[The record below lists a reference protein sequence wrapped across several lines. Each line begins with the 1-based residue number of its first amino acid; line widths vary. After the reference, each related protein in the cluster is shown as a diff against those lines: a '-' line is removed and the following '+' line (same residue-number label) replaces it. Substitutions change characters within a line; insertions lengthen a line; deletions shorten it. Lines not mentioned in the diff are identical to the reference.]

1 MLRLKNI
8 RKDYIVGD
16 TIVHALRG
24 VSIELRKNEFVAVL
38 GPSGCG
44 KTTLLNIIGGL
55 DRYTEGELSVS
66 GRSTEKFSD
75 TDWDAYRNYR
85 VGFVFQTYNL
95 IPHQNVLSNVELAL
109 TLSGVPKAE
118 RQRRAIEALERVGLG
133 DQLKKRPNQL
143 SGGQMQRVAVAR
155 ALVNNPE
162 IILADEPTGALDT
175 ENSITLMEILKEI
188 SKDRLII
195 MVTHNS
201 MLAEKYASR
210 IVKLLDGEIIDDTNP
225 YVSEEVP
232 AEPAVKKARGRSR
245 DEKIKKPSMSFRTAL
260 SLSVN
265 NLMTKKTR
273 TFMTSFAGS
282 IGIIGIALILALSNG
297 IQLYINR
304 VQEDALSSYPI
315 TLEAETIDLTSL
327 LKILSEKSGG
337 GDTKTDDEPGNYVY
351 VSNVIYDLMNTVN
364 KTATTKNNLTAFKK
378 HIETPDENGKLPL
391 DGSAS
396 SIRYEYGTDL
406 NIYVTDK
413 NGDIIKTDTISMIQN
428 MMSSA
433 VGGDSSGLGDFMK
446 MTTSSESLS
455 MYSTLKVWEEMI
467 PPAKDEDTDSLVGGI
482 LTEQYDL
489 LYGSWPKSYDEVVLI
504 VDSNNQINDLVLY
517 SLGLL
522 TAKEMYD
529 SFMAIQSGEDA
540 PVDLGPFSFEE
551 ICDTT
556 FRLVLPTDYYVY
568 NEATGTYANLADTD
582 IGLSTLYKNG
592 LELKISGIVRP
603 DPDAVA
609 TAIGG
614 GIGYTT
620 ALTEY
625 IAAETATRDVV
636 KRQLADKETDILT
649 GLPFPDED
657 VAELTDAEKAD
668 AVREYFKGLS
678 AAEKAVAYTEIMS
691 VPSEEHVTST
701 VEEYMSQMTR
711 ETIEAMVAEQ
721 YPQYSAVIAE
731 MDDETLY
738 EYVRKAVAERV
749 KEQYSQ
755 SVREALGSMT
765 TDQLAAMLNSAELTD
780 EQYAYYYDELM
791 STGYSKSTY
800 EDNLKLLGY
809 IDKNSPSVIYI
820 YASSFKNKDTI
831 ADVIEKYNDS
841 VDEADKI
848 SYTDYV
854 KILMSSLTKIINAIT
869 YVLVAFVATSLVVSS
884 IMIGIITYIS
894 VLERTKEIGIL
905 RSIGASKHDIS
916 RVFNAETL
924 IIGFGAGIFGIAATF
939 LLMLL
944 INYVIRTLTGIA
956 NLKAVLPAEGAVIL
970 VIISMVLTL
979 IAGLIP
985 SKIAANKNP
994 VEALRTE

>member
-8 RKDYIVGD
+8 RKDYIAGD
-16 TIVHALRG
+16 TVVHALRG
-24 VSIELRKNEFVAVL
+24 VSIEFRKNEFVAVL

-55 DRYTEGELSVS
+55 DRYTDGDLSVS
-66 GRSTEKFSD
+66 GRSTKNFSD
-75 TDWDAYRNYR
+75 SDWDAYRNHR
-85 VGFVFQTYNL
+85 IGFVFQTYNL

-118 RQRRAIEALERVGLG
+118 RRRRAIEALERVGLG
-133 DQLKKRPNQL
+133 DQLKKKPNQL
-143 SGGQMQRVAVAR
+143 SGGQMQRVAIAR

-175 ENSITLMEILKEI
+175 ENSIALMEVLKEI

-195 MVTHNS
+195 MVTHNPQ
-201 MLAEKYASR
+201 LAEQYASR
-210 IVKLLDGEIIDDTNP
+210 IVRLLDGEIIDDTDP
-225 YVSEEVP
+225 YVSEEAP

-245 DEKIKKPSMSFRTAL
+245 ADKKPSMSFYTAL
-260 SLSVN
+260 SLSIN
-265 NLMTKKTR
+265 NLMTKKAR

-304 VQEDALSSYPI
+304 VQEDTLSTYPI

-327 LKILSEKSGG
+327 LKTLSEKSGG
-337 GDTKTDDEPGNYVY
+337 KTKTDEELGNYVY
-351 VSNVIYDLMNTVN
+351 VNNVMYDLMNTVN
-364 KTATTKNNLTAFKK
+364 KTATTKNNLSAFKK
-378 HIETPDENGKLPL
+378 YIETPDENGKLPL

-446 MTTSSESLS
+446 MTTSSGSMS
-455 MYSTLKVWEEMI
+455 MYSSLKVWEEMI
-467 PPAKDEDTDSLVGGI
+467 PPAKDEDTDLLVGGI

-489 LYGSWPKSYDEVVLI
+489 LYGDWPKSYDEVVLI
-504 VDSNNQINDLVLY
+504 VDSNNQVNDLVLY

-529 SFMAIQSGEDA
+529 SFIAIQSGEEVSLDI
-540 PVDLGPFSFEE
+540 GPFTFEE
-551 ICDTT
+551 LCDIT
-556 FRLVLPTDYYVY
+556 FRLVLSADYYVY
-568 NEATGTYANLADTD
+568 DDATGTYANLADTEL
-582 IGLSTLYKNG
+582 GLSTLYKNG
-592 LELKISGIVRP
+592 LEIKISGIVRP
-603 DPDAVA
+603 NPDAVA

-620 ALTEY
+620 ALTNY
-625 IAAETATRDVV
+625 IAEETATRDVV

-657 VAELTDAEKAD
+657 AAELTDAEKA
-668 AVREYFKGLS
+668 AVVREYFKGLS
-678 AAEKAVAYTEIMS
+678 AAEKATAYTEIMA
-691 VPSEEHVTST
+691 VPSEEYVTAT
-701 VEEYMSQMTR
+701 VEEYMSHMTR
-711 ETIEAMVAEQ
+711 ETIEQMVAEQ
-721 YPQYSAVIAE
+721 YPQYTSAISE

-749 KEQYSQ
+749 REQYSQ
-755 SVREALGSMT
+755 SIRETLGSMT
-765 TDQLAAMLNSAELTD
+765 TDQLAAMLDAAELTD

-791 STGYSKSTY
+791 PSGYSESTY

-809 IDKNSPSVIYI
+809 IDKNNPSVIYI
-820 YASSFKNKDTI
+820 YASSFRNKDVI
-831 ADVIEKYNDS
+831 ADVIEKYNNS
-841 VDEADKI
+841 VPEEDKI

-854 KILMSSLTKIINAIT
+854 KILMSSITKIINAIT
-869 YVLVAFVATSLVVSS
+869 YVLVAFVAISLVVSS

-905 RSIGASKHDIS
+905 RSIGASKRDIS

-924 IIGFGAGIFGIAATF
+924 IVGFGAGIFGIAATL
-939 LLMLL
+939 LLMIP
-944 INYVIRTLTGIA
+944 INIIVRSLTGIA
-956 NLKAVLPAEGAVIL
+956 NLQAVLPPAGAIIL

-979 IAGLIP
+979 VAGLIP
-985 SKIAANKNP
+985 SRIAAKKDP

>member
-8 RKDYIVGD
+8 RKDYIAGD

-24 VSIELRKNEFVAVL
+24 VSIEFRKNEFVAVL

-55 DRYTEGELSVS
+55 DRYTDGDLSVS
-66 GRSTEKFSD
+66 GRSTKNFSD
-75 TDWDAYRNYR
+75 TDWDAYRNHR
-85 VGFVFQTYNL
+85 IGFVFQSYNL

-109 TLSGVPKAE
+109 TLSGVSKAE
-118 RQRRAIEALERVGLG
+118 RRRRAIEALERVGLG
-133 DQLKKRPNQL
+133 DQLKKKPNQL
-143 SGGQMQRVAVAR
+143 SGGQMQRVAIAR

-175 ENSITLMEILKEI
+175 ENSIALMEILKEI

-195 MVTHNS
+195 MVTHNPQ
-201 MLAEKYASR
+201 LAEKYATR

-225 YVSEEVP
+225 YVSEEAP
-232 AEPAVKKARGRSR
+232 AEPDIKKARGRSR
-245 DEKIKKPSMSFRTAL
+245 ADKSKKPSMSFYTAL

-304 VQEDALSSYPI
+304 VQEDTLSTYPI

-327 LKILSEKSGG
+327 LKTLSEKSG
-337 GDTKTDDEPGNYVY
+337 DNAKTDEELGNYVY
-351 VSNVIYDLMNTVN
+351 VNNVMYDLMNTVN
-364 KTATTKNNLTAFKK
+364 KTATTKNNLSAFKK
-378 HIETPDENGKLPL
+378 YIETPDENGKLPL
-391 DGSAS
+391 EGSAS

-446 MTTSSESLS
+446 MTTSSGSLS
-455 MYSTLKVWEEMI
+455 MYSSLKVWDEMI
-467 PPAKDEDTDSLVGGI
+467 PPAKSEDTDLLVGGI

-504 VDSNNQINDLVLY
+504 VDSSNQVNDLVLY

-529 SFMAIQSGEDA
+529 SFIAIQSGEEVFLDI
-540 PVDLGPFSFEE
+540 GPFTFEE
-551 ICDTT
+551 LCDIT
-556 FRLVLPTDYYVY
+556 FRLVILADYYVY
-568 NEATGTYANLADTD
+568 DDATGAYVNLADTD
-582 IGLSTLYKNG
+582 LGLSTLYKNG
-592 LELKISGIVRP
+592 LEIKISGIVRP
-603 DPDAVA
+603 NPDAVA
-609 TAIGG
+609 TAMGG

-620 ALTEY
+620 ALTDY
-625 IAAETATRDVV
+625 IATETATRDIV
-636 KRQLADKETDILT
+636 KRQLAEKETDILT

-657 VAELTDAEKAD
+657 AAELTDAEKAD

-678 AAEKAVAYTEIMS
+678 AAEKATAYTEIMS
-691 VPSEEHVTST
+691 VPSEEYVAAT

-711 ETIEAMVAEQ
+711 ETIEQMVAEQ
-721 YPQYSAVIAE
+721 YPQYSSAISE

-755 SVREALGSMT
+755 SIRETLGSMT
-765 TDQLAAMLNSAELTD
+765 TDHLAAMLDSAELTD

-791 STGYSKSTY
+791 PTGYSESTY

-809 IDKNSPSVIYI
+809 IDKNNPSVIYI
-820 YASSFKNKDTI
+820 YASSFRNKDSI

-841 VDEADKI
+841 ADEADKI
-848 SYTDYV
+848 QYTDYV
-854 KILMSSLTKIINAIT
+854 KILMSSITKIINAIT
-869 YVLVAFVATSLVVSS
+869 YVLVAFVAISLVVSS

-905 RSIGASKHDIS
+905 RSIGASKRDIS

-924 IIGFGAGIFGIAATF
+924 IVGFGAGIFGIAATL
-939 LLMLL
+939 LLMVP
-944 INYVIRTLTGIA
+944 INYIIRSLTGIA
-956 NLKAVLPAEGAVIL
+956 NLKAILPVTGAVIL

-979 IAGLIP
+979 VAGLIP
-985 SKIAANKNP
+985 SRIAAKKDP